1 MILWKI
7 LSRNKT
13 TVGDETGDD
22 QIINSYV
29 IVMDS
34 TDDKENNIP

>member
-1 MILWKI
+1 MNNYHEI
-7 LSRNKT
+7 KT
-13 TVGDETGDD
+13 TVGDEIGDH

-34 TDDKENNIP
+34 TDNEENNIP